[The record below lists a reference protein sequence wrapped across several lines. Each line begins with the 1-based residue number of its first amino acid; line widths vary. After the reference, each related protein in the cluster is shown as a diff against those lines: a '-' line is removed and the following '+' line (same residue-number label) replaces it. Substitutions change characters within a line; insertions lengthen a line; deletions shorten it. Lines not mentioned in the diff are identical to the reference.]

1 MNTNLKTKI
10 PFGKFQGKT
19 LQQVL
24 DTKPDY
30 IVWLSKQRITD
41 AALSEVVS
49 TLTFDYVSE
58 YTVSAYTK
66 SAGKA
71 LAVAETRMEGET
83 EYVFIYQNKLTK

>member
-19 LQQVL
+19 VEQVL
-24 DTKPDY
+24 NTKPDY
-30 IVWLSKQRITD
+30 VVWLSKQRITD
-41 AALSEVVS
+41 TALSEVIS

-66 SAGKA
+66 TSRKA
-71 LAVAETRMEGET
+71 LAVAEMRMEGET
-83 EYVFIYQNKLTK
+83 EYVFIYQKI

>member
-19 LQQVL
+19 IEQVL
-24 DTKPDY
+24 KTKPDY

-41 AALSEVVS
+41 AALAEVVS

-58 YTVSAYTK
+58 YTVSTYSKATK
-66 SAGKA
+66 REA
-71 LAVAETRMEGET
+71 LGVAEMRMEGEM
-83 EYVFIYQNKLTK
+83 EYVFIYQQTNK